1 MQNKKRYQTDSV
13 IYTVGRLRQRLELWG
28 TLQVKY
34 KVWQENIQRHY
45 MSHNMNENEN
55 KMEI

>member
-1 MQNKKRYQTDSV
+1 LQREDNKENTIRNSTKDKSTRATEQKRDQTDSV

-34 KVWQENIQRHY
+34 KV
-45 MSHNMNENEN
+45 
-55 KMEI
+55 